1 MNTGT
6 RDVRIAAIYDVGVKL
21 DDALEAARLETARRE
36 GAKLA
41 YLNAAKNIL
50 SFVNQIKDPAAQEIL
65 NKSVEICKN
74 LADQATALVHAGR
87 GSEHQA
93 RNSVSLIKQL
103 HDAEV
108 QSKRKDLEAVAAVLS
123 KPSVSVPVLA
133 PAAAEVTPE
142 PAEVVV
148 KPLRTAPKSLKQRRQ
163 NVPQPVESP
172 VSKKG
177 RPKKIKS

>member
-1 MNTGT
+1 MNTGI

-50 SFVNQIKDPAAQEIL
+50 SFVNQVKDPAAQEIL

-74 LADQATALVHAGR
+74 LADQATALIHAGR
-87 GSEHQA
+87 GAEHQA
-93 RNSVSLIKQL
+93 RNAVSLIKQL

-108 QSKRKDLEAVAAVLS
+108 QNKRKDLETVAALLNKPAVG
-123 KPSVSVPVLA
+123 PSVTEPAPV
-133 PAAAEVTPE
+133 EVTPE
-142 PAEVVV
+142 PINVVA
-148 KPLRTAPKSLKQRRQ
+148 KPPRTAPKSLKQSRQ
-163 NVPQPVESP
+163 AVPPPVEVP
-172 VSKKG
+172 AVKKG
-177 RPKKIKS
+177 RPKKTKS